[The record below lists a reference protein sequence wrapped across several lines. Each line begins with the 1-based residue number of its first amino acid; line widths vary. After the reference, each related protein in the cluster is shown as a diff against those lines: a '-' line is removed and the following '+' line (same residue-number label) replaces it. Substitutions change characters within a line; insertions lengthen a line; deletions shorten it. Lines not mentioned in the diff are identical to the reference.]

1 LALARASGEAP
12 SLLWERK
19 VKVKGEDKTEK
30 PFPRRGKF
38 ATHLKSIPSMLRA
51 QSANKNLPAID
62 TEKSDIPKLP
72 PLEASALMTKTN
84 VSAISQGVLDALADD
99 PDAEK
104 SLADIR
110 RILAGPTRR
119 LQDARFD
126 EFVSILE
133 EMDRKLQNSVE
144 VMSGRCNELS
154 AISDKLFAA
163 TDETR
168 QRMDHQTERLNAEV
182 RRNTE
187 ARQEIASELRLFF
200 ESRIEKLEADMKQ
213 RIEALDRKIA
223 QEGQTLL
230 SDLSTRMYEFS
241 ESAKSNL
248 DGILSVFETRL
259 EKVEWQTAN
268 DQRRQIEVFAGGLS
282 EIAGQLQ
289 GIKKVKGKGK

>member
-1 LALARASGEAP
+1 M
-12 SLLWERK
+12 LWESK

-30 PFPRRGKF
+30 AFARRGKF

-62 TEKSDIPKLP
+62 PNNSDIPKLP
-72 PLEASALMTKTN
+72 PLEMSALMTKTN

-133 EMDRKLQNSVE
+133 EMDRKLQHSVE
-144 VMSGRCNELS
+144 VMSNRCNE
-154 AISDKLFAA
+154 ISEIGDKLFAA
-163 TDETR
+163 SEETR
-168 QRMDHQTERLNAEV
+168 QRVDSQTERLNAEV

-187 ARQEIASELRLFF
+187 ARQEIASELRQFF
-200 ESRIEKLEADMKQ
+200 EARLDKLEADMKQ
-213 RIEALDRKIA
+213 RIDMLDRKVA
-223 QEGQTLL
+223 QEGQALV
-230 SDLSTRMYEFS
+230 SDLSARMFDYN
-241 ESAKSNL
+241 ESTKSNL

-289 GIKKVKGKGK
+289 GIKKVKGRTK

>member
-1 LALARASGEAP
+1 M
-12 SLLWERK
+12 K
-19 VKVKGEDKTEK
+19 IKGEEKTEK
-30 PFPRRGKF
+30 PFARRGKF

-62 TEKSDIPKLP
+62 ANNSDIPKLP
-72 PLEASALMTKTN
+72 PLEASTLMTKTN

-133 EMDRKLQNSVE
+133 EMDRKLQHSVE
-144 VMSGRCNELS
+144 VMSSRCNELS

-163 TDETR
+163 TEETR

-187 ARQEIASELRLFF
+187 ARQEIAIELRQFF
-200 ESRIEKLEADMKQ
+200 ESRLDKLEADMKQ
-213 RIEALDRKIA
+213 RIEALDKKIA
-223 QEGQTLL
+223 QDGQALA
-230 SDLSTRMYEFS
+230 SDLSTRMYDYS
-241 ESAKSNL
+241 EATKSSL

-268 DQRRQIEVFAGGLS
+268 DQRRQLEVFAGGLS

-289 GIKKVKGKGK
+289 GIKKTKGKAK